1 MNNTDFKPYSAAGTH
16 EIRKQSRQALAAL
29 ARKAYKRRLTAGTKG
44 VISMR
49 LSPPGLFL
57 ITPLETSFEHISSG
71 DPYLIDAAGRLLEGD
86 NTFNLPPETK
96 FHLKSYNVRTDI
108 NAIAH
113 LYPPFASV
121 YSLSLRG
128 KPFHLVTDAASRKTK
143 EVLRVQCFDC
153 ISRFCGLCSCRSDIR
168 TGYAG
173 VDVLLLEEDGIVT
186 LGTSLEEA
194 LNLASLAEQ
203 TSREALSAVP
213 GSTL

>member
-1 MNNTDFKPYSAAGTH
+1 MNTTDSNTDNTAGAH
-16 EIRKQSRQALAAL
+16 DIRTQSRQALAAS
-29 ARKAYKRRLTAGTKG
+29 ARKAYLCDLTAGMKG

-49 LSPPGLFL
+49 LPLSDLFL

-71 DPYLIDAAGRLLEGD
+71 DPYLIDAAGSLVEGA

-96 FHLKSYNVRTDI
+96 FHLKSYLVRTDI

-113 LYPPFASV
+113 LHPPFASA
-121 YSLSLRG
+121 YSLQG
-128 KPFHLVTDAASRKTK
+128 TPFHLVIDTARRKIK
-143 EVLRVQCFDC
+143 EVLRVQCLEC

-186 LGTSLEEA
+186 LGTSLQEA
-194 LNLASLAEQ
+194 LNLAILAEK
-203 TSREALSAVP
+203 TSREALSVVP